1 MLQGEIKKFQITDIN
16 NEGEGIVRLG
26 DERFVVFVPDAL
38 PEEEVTCRIV
48 QAKKN
53 YATAKVIERHNDSP
67 IRIKPL
73 CPVYGRCGG
82 CQLQHIDYDSQLEL
96 KTKTVNDAIRRI
108 GGVTD
113 ACVDKCI
120 PSPSQWGYRN
130 KASLPVQTGPM
141 QNFLAGFYKNRSHDI
156 VPFTGCPVL
165 LPKLESNVASLI
177 NNFKECGLRGWNDKN
192 IHLIGFIRHLV
203 FRTAKFSDDNLF
215 GVVAGRS
222 ANRDELQKLKSI
234 AALYSDDLSG
244 MVFNKNLSKGNFIW
258 GDEFSSI
265 HGKNVMQ
272 EVLGKYRFN
281 FEISSFFQINSE
293 QALELYKYA
302 AKMAAVES
310 SENILE
316 LYSGAGTLT
325 AFLSDGAK
333 HITAVEEWPQASK
346 YLRINA
352 ELNGLNNITGHSGSA
367 EDISEALSGEK
378 FDTVVLDPPR
388 TGCDP
393 RVIASIVKIAPKKIV
408 YVSCGPA
415 TLARDIKTLI
425 SNGYAIKNIQP
436 FDMFP
441 QTGHVETVV
450 TMTRVWNNR

>member
-1 MLQGEIKKFQITDIN
+1 MLQGEIRKFKITEIN

-38 PEEEVTCRIV
+38 PEEDVTCRIV

-53 YATAKVIERHNDSP
+53 YAVAKVLERHNDSSK
-67 IRIKPL
+67 RIKPL
-73 CPVYGRCGG
+73 CPVYGKCGG
-82 CQLQHIDYDSQLEL
+82 CQLQHMDYESQLKL
-96 KTKTVNDAIRRI
+96 KTKTVYDAIRRI
-108 GGVTD
+108 GGVSEPS
-113 ACVDKCI
+113 VNKCI
-120 PSPSQWGYRN
+120 PSPSQWAYRN
-130 KASLPVQTGPM
+130 KASLPVQTDRREK
-141 QNFLAGFYKNRSHDI
+141 FLAGFYKNRSHDI
-156 VPFTGCPVL
+156 VPFIGCPVL
-165 LPKLESNVASLI
+165 LPMLESNVISIIKDL
-177 NNFKECGLRGWNDKN
+177 KEAGLGGWNEQSHH
-192 IHLIGFIRHLV
+192 IMGFIRHLV
-203 FRTAKFSDDNLF
+203 FRTAKFTDHSLC

-222 ANRDELQKLKSI
+222 ANREEARKLKNI
-234 AALYSDDLSG
+234 AAGLSDHLKG

-265 HGKNVMQ
+265 HGDTVMQ
-272 EVLGKYRFN
+272 EMLGKYRFN

-293 QALELYKYA
+293 QALALYEYA
-302 AKMAAVES
+302 AKMAAGES
-310 SENILE
+310 PENILE

-325 AFLSDGAK
+325 AFLSEAAK
-333 HITAVEEWPQASK
+333 HVTAVEEWPQASK
-346 YLRINA
+346 YLKINA

-367 EDISEALSGEK
+367 EDVSEILSDEK

-393 RVIASIVKIAPKKIV
+393 RVIAAIIKISPQKIV

-415 TLARDIKTLI
+415 TLARDIKSLM
-425 SNGYAIKNIQP
+425 SNGYAIRNIQP

-450 TMTRVWNNR
+450 LMSRVK

>member
-1 MLQGEIKKFQITDIN
+1 MLQGEIKKFKITEIN

-53 YATAKVIERHNDSP
+53 YATAKVIERHNDSS

-73 CPVYGRCGG
+73 CPVYGKCGG
-82 CQLQHIDYDSQLEL
+82 CQLQHIDYTSQLKL
-96 KTKTVNDAIRRI
+96 KTKTVFDAIKRI
-108 GGVTD
+108 GGVPD
-113 ACVDKCI
+113 PSINNCI

-130 KASLPVQTGPM
+130 KASLPVQSDRREK
-141 QNFLAGFYKNRSHDI
+141 FLAGFYKNRSHDI

-165 LPKLESNVASLI
+165 LPKLESNVISL
-177 NNFKECGLRGWNDKN
+177 FKDLKEAGLEGWNDKSN
-192 IHLIGFIRHLV
+192 HLMGFIRHLV
-203 FRTAKFSDDNLF
+203 FRTAKFTDHSLC

-222 ANRDELQKLKSI
+222 ADRDEARKLKNI
-234 AALYSDDLSG
+234 AAGHSDDLRG
-244 MVFNKNLSKGNFIW
+244 MVFNKNFSEGNFIW

-265 HGKNVMQ
+265 YGETVMQ

-281 FEISSFFQINSE
+281 FEVSSFFQINSE
-293 QALELYKYA
+293 QALALYKYA
-302 AKMAAVES
+302 STMAAGPS
-310 SENILE
+310 PENILE

-325 AFLSDGAK
+325 AFLSDKAK
-333 HITAVEEWPQASK
+333 HVTAVEEWPQASK
-346 YLRINA
+346 YLKINA
-352 ELNGLNNITGHSGSA
+352 ELNGLDNITGHSGSA
-367 EDISEALSGEK
+367 EDISEALSGER

-393 RVIASIVKIAPKKIV
+393 RVIASIIKISPQKIV

-415 TLARDIKTLI
+415 TLARDIKSLI
-425 SNGYAIKNIQP
+425 SNGYAIKTIQP

-450 TMTRVWNNR
+450 LMSRKDK

>member
-1 MLQGEIKKFQITDIN
+1 MIQGEIKKLRISEIN
-16 NEGEGIVRLG
+16 NEGEGIIRLG

-48 QAKKN
+48 RSKKN

-73 CPVYGRCGG
+73 CPVYGKCGG
-82 CQLQHIDYDSQLEL
+82 CQLQHIDYPSQLEL
-96 KTKTVNDAIRRI
+96 KRKTVYDAIKRI
-108 GGVTD
+108 GGVPD
-113 ACVDKCI
+113 PCVDGCI

-130 KASLPVQTGPM
+130 KASLPVQTDRM
-141 QNFLAGFYKNRSHDI
+141 EKFIAGFYKNRSHDI
-156 VPFTGCPVL
+156 VPFIGCPVL
-165 LPKLESNVASLI
+165 LPKLESNVVALLRDL
-177 NNFKECGLRGWNDKN
+177 KEAGLVGWNEHN
-192 IHLIGFIRHLV
+192 SNVMNFIRHLV
-203 FRTAKFSDDNLF
+203 FRTAKFTDHSLC

-222 ANRDELQKLKSI
+222 ANREEARKLKNI
-234 AALYSDDLSG
+234 AAGLSDHLKG

-265 HGKNVMQ
+265 HGDTVMQ
-272 EVLGKYRFN
+272 EMLGKYRFN

-293 QALELYKYA
+293 QALALYEYA
-302 AKMAAVES
+302 AKMAAGES
-310 SENILE
+310 PENILE

-325 AFLSDGAK
+325 AFLSEAAK
-333 HITAVEEWPQASK
+333 HVTAVEEWPQASK
-346 YLRINA
+346 YMRINA
-352 ELNGLNNITGHSGSA
+352 ELNGLDNITPHSGSA
-367 EDISEALSGEK
+367 EEVAEALSGEK

-415 TLARDIKTLI
+415 TLARDIKGLI
-425 SNGYAIKNIQP
+425 SNGWSIENIQP

-450 TMTRVWNNR
+450 LMSRVEK

>member
-1 MLQGEIKKFQITDIN
+1 MLQGEICKLKITEMN

-26 DERFVVFVPDAL
+26 DERFVVFVTDAL

-67 IRIKPL
+67 IRIKPH
-73 CPVYGRCGG
+73 CPVFGRCGG
-82 CQLQHIDYDSQLEL
+82 CQLQHMDYNSQLEL
-96 KTKTVNDAIRRI
+96 KTKTVYDAIRRI
-108 GGVTD
+108 GGIPDPSVN
-113 ACVDKCI
+113 KCI

-130 KASLPVQTGPM
+130 KASLPVQTDRREK
-141 QNFLAGFYKNRSHDI
+141 FLAGFYKNRSHDI

-165 LPKLESNVASLI
+165 LPKLESNVISLI
-177 NNFKECGLRGWNDKN
+177 KESKEAGLEGWNDKN
-192 IHLIGFIRHLV
+192 NHLMGFIRHIV
-203 FRTAKFSDDNLF
+203 FRTAKYSDQSLC

-222 ANRDELQKLKSI
+222 ANRVELQKLKNI
-234 AALYSDDLSG
+234 AAGHSDDFRG

-265 HGKNVMQ
+265 YGETVMQ
-272 EVLGKYRFN
+272 EVLGKYRFK
-281 FEISSFFQINSE
+281 FEISSFFQVNSE
-293 QALELYKYA
+293 QALSLYKYA
-302 AKMAAVES
+302 AKMTAGGAP
-310 SENILE
+310 ENILE

-325 AFLSDGAK
+325 AFLSEGAK
-333 HITAVEEWPQASK
+333 HVTAVEEWAQASK
-346 YLRINA
+346 YLKINA

-367 EDISEALSGEK
+367 EDISEALSGEE

-393 RVIASIVKIAPKKIV
+393 RVIASIIKIAPQKIV

-415 TLARDIKTLI
+415 TLARDIKSLI
-425 SNGYAIKNIQP
+425 SNDYVIKTIQP

-441 QTGHVETVV
+441 QTGHVETIVL
-450 TMTRVWNNR
+450 MSRKDK

>member
-1 MLQGEIKKFQITDIN
+1 MLQGEIKKFKITEIN

-53 YATAKVIERHNDSP
+53 YATAKVIERQNDSP
-67 IRIKPL
+67 IRIRPL
-73 CPVYGRCGG
+73 CPVYGKCGG

-96 KTKTVNDAIRRI
+96 KTKTVFDAIRRI
-108 GGVTD
+108 GGVSD
-113 ACVDKCI
+113 ACVNKCI

-130 KASLPVQTGPM
+130 KASLPVQTDHRER
-141 QNFLAGFYKNRSHDI
+141 FLAGFYKNRSHDI

-165 LPKLESNVASLI
+165 LPNLEANISSII
-177 NNFKECGLRGWNDKN
+177 NDFKDCGLRGWNDKN
-192 IHLIGFIRHLV
+192 NNLMGFIRHLV
-203 FRTAKFSDDNLF
+203 FRTAKFSNQSLC
-215 GVVAGRS
+215 GVVGGRS
-222 ANRDELQKLKSI
+222 ANRDELRKLKSI
-234 AALYSDDLSG
+234 AAGHSDDLNG

-258 GDEFSSI
+258 GNEFSSI
-265 HGKNVMQ
+265 HGENVMQ

-302 AKMAAVES
+302 SRMAAGNYA
-310 SENILE
+310 ENILE

-333 HITAVEEWPQASK
+333 HVTAVEEWSQASK
-346 YLRINA
+346 YLKINA

-367 EDISEALSGEK
+367 EDISEVLSGEK
-378 FDTVVLDPPR
+378 FDTIVLDPPR

-393 RVIASIVKIAPKKIV
+393 RVIASMLKIAPNKIV

-415 TLARDIKTLI
+415 TLARDIKSLI

-450 TMTRVWNNR
+450 SMSRT

>member
-1 MLQGEIKKFQITDIN
+1 MLQGEIKKFQITEIN
-16 NEGEGIVRLG
+16 NEGKGIVRLG

-96 KTKTVNDAIRRI
+96 KTKTVYDAIRRI

-130 KASLPVQTGPM
+130 KASIPVQADRRDM
-141 QNFLAGFYKNRSHDI
+141 FQAGFYKNRSHDI
-156 VPFTGCPVL
+156 VPFIGCPVL

-177 NNFKECGLRGWNDKN
+177 SDLKEAGFKGWNENNKQ
-192 IHLIGFIRHLV
+192 LIGFIRHLV
-203 FRTAKFSDDNLF
+203 FRTARSTGHSLC

-222 ANRDELQKLKSI
+222 ADRNEMQKLKNI
-234 AALYSDDLSG
+234 AALHSVDMTG
-244 MVFNKNLSKGNFIW
+244 MVFNKNLSNSNFIW
-258 GDEFSSI
+258 GDEFSTI
-265 HGKNVMQ
+265 HGGPVIQ
-272 EVLGKYRFN
+272 EKLGKYRFN

-302 AKMAAVES
+302 SRMAAGNYA
-310 SENILE
+310 ENILE

-333 HITAVEEWPQASK
+333 HVTAVEEWPQASK
-346 YLRINA
+346 YLKINA
-352 ELNGLNNITGHSGSA
+352 ELNGLNNIRGHSGSA
-367 EDISEALSGEK
+367 EDISEALSDEK

-393 RVIASIVKIAPKKIV
+393 RVISSIIKIAPKKIV

-415 TLARDIKTLI
+415 TLARDIKSLI

-450 TMTRVWNNR
+450 SMSRT

>member
-1 MLQGEIKKFQITDIN
+1 MLQGEIRKFKITEIN

-38 PEEEVTCRIV
+38 PEEDVTCRIV

-53 YATAKVIERHNDSP
+53 YAVAKVLERHNDSSK
-67 IRIKPL
+67 RIKPL
-73 CPVYGRCGG
+73 CPVYGKCGG
-82 CQLQHIDYDSQLEL
+82 CQLQHIDYSSQLEL
-96 KTKTVNDAIRRI
+96 KRKTVYDAIKRI
-108 GGVTD
+108 GGVPD
-113 ACVDKCI
+113 PCVDGCI

-130 KASLPVQTGPM
+130 KASLPVQTDRM
-141 QNFLAGFYKNRSHDI
+141 EKFIAGFYKNRSHDI
-156 VPFTGCPVL
+156 VPFIGCPVL
-165 LPKLESNVASLI
+165 LPKLESNVVALLRDL
-177 NNFKECGLRGWNDKN
+177 KEAGLVGWNEHN
-192 IHLIGFIRHLV
+192 SNVMNFIRHLV
-203 FRTAKFSDDNLF
+203 FRTAKFTDHSLC

-222 ANRDELQKLKSI
+222 ANREEARKLKNI
-234 AALYSDDLSG
+234 AAGLSDHLKG

-265 HGKNVMQ
+265 HGDTVMQ
-272 EVLGKYRFN
+272 EMLGKYRFN

-293 QALELYKYA
+293 QALALYEYA
-302 AKMAAVES
+302 AKMAAGES
-310 SENILE
+310 PENILE

-325 AFLSDGAK
+325 AFLSEAAK
-333 HITAVEEWPQASK
+333 HVTAVEEWPQASK
-346 YLRINA
+346 YLKINA

-367 EDISEALSGEK
+367 EDVSEALSGEK
-378 FDTVVLDPPR
+378 FNTIVLDPPR

-393 RVIASIVKIAPKKIV
+393 RVIAAIIKISPQKIV

-415 TLARDIKTLI
+415 TLARDIKSLM
-425 SNGYAIKNIQP
+425 SNGYAIRNIQP

-450 TMTRVWNNR
+450 TMARS